1 MWWLIIKINCSF
13 RRDIKWRMMSVGCWL
28 CRIAWFCKCQ
38 SHFRLSLILFCLLP
52 LVSSDGENKSAEEH
66 AKLVI
71 SINLLSRS
79 HLEVKQ
85 QFSNSI
91 YRKVTA
97 QVRKQA
103 ILTDSPLQ
111 FSISGRWDFHHAT
124 RVCSGLWTGM
134 PLPGNKREIMWDAR
148 QFHPGSKW
156 WFFRISNSFQG
167 AK

>member
-1 MWWLIIKINCSF
+1 MTN
-13 RRDIKWRMMSVGCWL
+13 DECWL

-124 RVCSGLWTGM
+124 PVCSGLARNAPSSCGM
-134 PLPGNKREIMWDAR
+134 ND
-148 QFHPGSKW
+148 
-156 WFFRISNSFQG
+156 NSIQEANG
-167 AK
+167 DVL